1 MIASL
6 FSAHWTLP
14 TQLYEHG
21 PGIIIS
27 FYRWRAQGTKRLG
40 NLSRVSLWEGDL
52 EFEPN
57 DLASETVL
65 NHHTLW
71 LLRWGWG
78 KSYYNPFIE
87 EKVSSVKTSNLP
99 THQRQSQ
106 DSNSHLPVPS
116 SGFFP
121 LPTITSSQESRQD
134 VIHEKWEKVPGGLG
148 ICRELFKNK
157 KAWKSFCESHDNESI
172 ICIISMPI
180 LQTKSKF
187 QEKGRR
193 PINKYLFHEWMNEWL
208 KLTETCFLFHPL
220 TSKTSS
226 KPVLSFQ

>member
-1 MIASL
+1 MCQLWLPGYSKWFIYISSL
-6 FSAHWTLP
+6 NPPNSTLWTWSC
-14 TQLYEHG
+14 
-21 PGIIIS
+21 IIIS
-27 FYRWRAQGTKRLG
+27 FYRWRTQGTKRLG

-52 EFEPN
+52 EFDPD

-65 NHHTLW
+65 KHHTLW
-71 LLRWGWG
+71 LLRCRWG

-134 VIHEKWEKVPGGLG
+134 VIYEKWEKVPGELG
-148 ICRELFKNK
+148 ICREFLK
-157 KAWKSFCESHDNESI
+157 
-172 ICIISMPI
+172 
-180 LQTKSKF
+180 TKRLERAF
-187 QEKGRR
+187 VNHM
-193 PINKYLFHEWMNEWL
+193 IMNW
-208 KLTETCFLFHPL
+208 
-220 TSKTSS
+220 SY
-226 KPVLSFQ
+226 V

>member
-121 LPTITSSQESRQD
+121 LPTITSSQESKMLSMKS
-134 VIHEKWEKVPGGLG
+134 EK
-148 ICRELFKNK
+148 R
-157 KAWKSFCESHDNESI
+157 
-172 ICIISMPI
+172 
-180 LQTKSKF
+180 F
-187 QEKGRR
+187 QESWASVENFLKIKRLER
-193 PINKYLFHEWMNEWL
+193 AFVNHMIMNR
-208 KLTETCFLFHPL
+208 
-220 TSKTSS
+220 SY
-226 KPVLSFQ
+226 V